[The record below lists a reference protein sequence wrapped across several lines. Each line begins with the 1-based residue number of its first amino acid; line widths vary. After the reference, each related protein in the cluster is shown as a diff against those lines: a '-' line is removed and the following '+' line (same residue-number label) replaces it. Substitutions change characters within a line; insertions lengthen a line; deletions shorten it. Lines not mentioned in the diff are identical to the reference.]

1 MAAMTRLP
9 EDDPLRRPAILTLAQ
24 DMARY
29 GNDRD
34 APARAVMGMLGDRW
48 TSLILLILSHGE
60 TRHADLKRVM
70 VALSSEQAISQ
81 RVLTLKL
88 RALERDGFVL
98 RSVSGDIPPKVA
110 YRLSDLGIDLSAQVH
125 AMIGWINDRSQ
136 DIHRA
141 RVAYDRQA
149 LGDG

>member
-1 MAAMTRLP
+1 
-9 EDDPLRRPAILTLAQ
+9 
-24 DMARY
+24 
-29 GNDRD
+29 
-34 APARAVMGMLGDRW
+34 MLGDRW
-48 TSLILLILSHGE
+48 TSLILLILRHGE

-110 YRLSDLGIDLSAQVH
+110 YRLSDLGIDLSAQAH

-141 RVAYDRQA
+141 RMVYDRQV
-149 LGDG
+149 LGDA